1 MATSEKPRVSVIIP
15 CYRSSATIGKVVRL
29 TREELLKGGYDYE
42 FVLVNDKSPD
52 NTYEVIAALAEE
64 DPKVVAIDFAK
75 NQGQHNAL
83 LAGLRHA
90 SGDYMLLMDDD
101 MQTHPSQCL
110 KLVDELHNGGH
121 DVVFARWKKHKE
133 SWWRLLGSNFAT
145 WSMRVMTNRPKEI
158 ASTNFLT
165 MRRHVRDEVV
175 RYEGPY
181 VYIQGLIFRATSN
194 IVNVDVEHF
203 DREQGTSGYTLKTLM
218 RLWFAILN
226 FSMMPLR
233 LASILG
239 ITLGVVGFLAGI
251 FVAVRK
257 ILVPA
262 MAAGWPSL
270 MAVLLFCS
278 GIILLSLGFIG
289 EYLGR
294 VFMTVNKAPQYVVRE
309 KVDHR
314 ES

>member
-1 MATSEKPRVSVIIP
+1 
-15 CYRSSATIGKVVRL
+15 
-29 TREELLKGGYDYE
+29 
-42 FVLVNDKSPD
+42 
-52 NTYEVIAALAEE
+52 
-64 DPKVVAIDFAK
+64 
-75 NQGQHNAL
+75 
-83 LAGLRHA
+83 
-90 SGDYMLLMDDD
+90 
-101 MQTHPSQCL
+101 
-110 KLVDELHNGGH
+110 
-121 DVVFARWKKHKE
+121 
-133 SWWRLLGSNFAT
+133 
-145 WSMRVMTNRPKEI
+145 MRVMTHRPKEI
-158 ASTNFLT
+158 YSSNFLV
-165 MRRHVRDEVV
+165 MRKHVRDEVI

-181 VYIQGLIFRATSN
+181 VYIQGLIFRSTAN

-239 ITLGVVGFLAGI
+239 IAFGLIGFFSGVGVVIA
-251 FVAVRK
+251 K
-257 ILVPA
+257 ILNPA
-262 MAAGWPSL
+262 MAAGWPSI

-278 GIILLSLGFIG
+278 GIILMSLGFIG

-314 ES
+314 D